1 MWSGSGLLTTPT
13 LRRTSNKLINAIVQD
28 IGPPSRMTDVRVSVP
43 SSGTGRLDVNWSA
56 PASGATVTGY
66 TMKYCYA
73 SFRSEEDAPED
84 PDDEAARQAVCA
96 ETTVGRVTST
106 TLTGLHENTLY
117 TVFLKA
123 TSREGTSGS
132 WSTPG
137 SAITRSAAAKAL
149 AAQLALTG
157 LDGLAALA
165 APNPFN
171 PSTTLYFQVPESG
184 EVSLVIYNLAGQ
196 VVRTLIPGRTL
207 KAGIYDVFW
216 EGRDEQGRPAAPGV
230 YLYRLTA
237 GDKAIVRKM
246 TLLR

>member
-1 MWSGSGLLTTPT
+1 
-13 LRRTSNKLINAIVQD
+13 
-28 IGPPSRMTDVRVSVP
+28 MTDVRVSVP

-123 TSREGTSGS
+123 TAVRVL
-132 WSTPG
+132 PG
-137 SAITRSAAAKAL
+137 L
-149 AAQLALTG
+149 G
-157 LDGLAALA
+157 L
-165 APNPFN
+165 
-171 PSTTLYFQVPESG
+171 
-184 EVSLVIYNLAGQ
+184 
-196 VVRTLIPGRTL
+196 R
-207 KAGIYDVFW
+207 
-216 EGRDEQGRPAAPGV
+216 RDRP
-230 YLYRLTA
+230 
-237 GDKAIVRKM
+237 
-246 TLLR
+246 